1 MYHTNFL
8 IPLILVIFIVFVAET
23 YIFMPINE
31 KPIKTTD
38 QTSDTTGGIF
48 QLVIEFFSK
57 FKCEELNKKRTGFFQ
72 GLISKIIYKS
82 S

>member
-1 MYHTNFL
+1 MYYINFL

-38 QTSDTTGGIF
+38 QTSDTTGGIS
-48 QLVIEFFSK
+48 QIVMEFFSK
-57 FKCEELNKKRTGFFQ
+57 FKCEELNKKKDRFLPGVDF
-72 GLISKIIYKS
+72 
-82 S
+82 

>member
-1 MYHTNFL
+1 MYYTNFL

-38 QTSDTTGGIF
+38 QTSDTTGGIS
-48 QLVIEFFSK
+48 QIVMGSFSK
-57 FKCEELNKKRTGFFQ
+57 FRCEELNKKKDRF
-72 GLISKIIYKS
+72 LPLVDL
-82 S
+82 